1 MHGHQATPVL
11 HSKLFIHLFIR
22 GGHCVS
28 EGRSDDGLRTL
39 CLHLPSSMDRCAW
52 HRRPQA
58 SREYKYMVTSSLLP
72 SAHHHQHT
80 AFSLFFSFCKTNTL
94 YSIKTNGKATTQR
107 PTWPTT
113 PARLKAMP
121 SFSMAALSYDR
132 LLRREVKVGKPST
145 ALPLTWRFARKRD
158 CEQPPRQY
166 ERVIA
171 MLAKAAYGSG

>member
-22 GGHCVS
+22 GGHCVP

-80 AFSLFFSFCKTNTL
+80 AFPLFFSFCKTNTL

-107 PTWPTT
+107 PIWPTT

-121 SFSMAALSYDR
+121 SFCMTPSVRETWKALGNLYVNTRGPMS
-132 LLRREVKVGKPST
+132 PS
-145 ALPLTWRFARKRD
+145 RDVCRK
-158 CEQPPRQY
+158 CNQG
-166 ERVIA
+166 A
-171 MLAKAAYGSG
+171 T